1 MFCIIILEIKA
12 ILSGHV
18 NYKEPMPSIK
28 VEKNLED
35 EYVCDFRIEC
45 YIIILF

>member
-35 EYVCDFRIEC
+35 EHVLYRIDC
-45 YIIILF
+45 SIIILF